1 MQEGNTKTVM
11 GDFVFTVDHHH
22 GGQMVSRKGGKEYL
36 GGMVVEGLQFEL
48 DEWSLQE
55 IVAALKEIR
64 YTANAKILWNEPGV
78 ALKDGLRELK
88 SDGDAMKIGKFVV
101 EQETKHCHVYAVNGC
116 RQENGVEIPSN
127 NEDYIPS
134 DDNRFDDNADDGDHD
149 DHFGFNVEEE
159 NQQGQHP
166 NAFGGNSGSLGID
179 DNNIDVGVGVE
190 NNTGGVSEDGAEID
204 VGDISSGYDTESLD
218 SYDGDSDEPVRRKRY
233 PRYNEADMSVDYE
246 FWLGTEFNSIAEF
259 TEAIKE
265 QALLNGRDIRYQER
279 SEVLRANPGSTL
291 KLKLDRPYPTIQPR
305 DPNDNYFS
313 LVVAAV
319 EAETKDSWVW
329 FLELLLQDIGDFTN
343 KKWVFMGCFKYFMK
357 CFREWSIGFAF
368 DTPICQLKMDC
379 LKEVNRECYD
389 KLAALDPKH
398 ACSAIFMKGDNLED
412 YYSNYYTAA
421 AYLACYGTT
430 LNPINGENIWPK
442 VELDTIRP
450 LIFRVKPERPKRV
463 RIREHD
469 EDRSQTKLRRSG
481 TSVTCSNCG
490 QYEHNRRHCPNPDI
504 TGNNPGSE
512 SVAPQG
518 SAPAPAPHGSAP
530 VPTPAE
536 TSTAPFATVSQR
548 ERGRG
553 RGRGRGGSRSGKA
566 RSATHAVAVSQPA
579 PAPPASAITSSTIPP
594 LPPLLPTPAPPLTA
608 PAPRSFTAPLLPLPA
623 TPPLPALAP
632 TRSTA
637 PHCLRQKNFGVR
649 RSGRL
654 KIGVRKAKAR
664 PSETIN
670 LTAD

>member
-1 MQEGNTKTVM
+1 M

-279 SEVLRANPGSTL
+279 SGLLGKKKGKESCAWEDSAVIWEYQRLLCR
-291 KLKLDRPYPTIQPR
+291 
-305 DPNDNYFS
+305 
-313 LVVAAV
+313 AV

-343 KKWVFMGCFKYFMK
+343 KKWGLLQVFHEMLPGVEHRFCLRHTYMPTVRRLFGGGGGTLLRDLIFSTAKATYVE
-357 CFREWSIGFAF
+357 EWNR
-368 DTPICQLKMDC
+368 KMDC

-389 KLAALDPKH
+389 KLAALDPKMGRF
-398 ACSAIFMKGDNLED
+398 AEKKKKGAKFIEKILPKPRKRFWG
-412 YYSNYYTAA
+412 
-421 AYLACYGTT
+421 LAGMPC
-430 LNPINGENIWPK
+430 
-442 VELDTIRP
+442 
-450 LIFRVKPERPKRV
+450 
-463 RIREHD
+463 
-469 EDRSQTKLRRSG
+469 
-481 TSVTCSNCG
+481 
-490 QYEHNRRHCPNPDI
+490 
-504 TGNNPGSE
+504 
-512 SVAPQG
+512 
-518 SAPAPAPHGSAP
+518 
-530 VPTPAE
+530 
-536 TSTAPFATVSQR
+536 
-548 ERGRG
+548 
-553 RGRGRGGSRSGKA
+553 
-566 RSATHAVAVSQPA
+566 
-579 PAPPASAITSSTIPP
+579 
-594 LPPLLPTPAPPLTA
+594 
-608 PAPRSFTAPLLPLPA
+608 
-623 TPPLPALAP
+623 
-632 TRSTA
+632 
-637 PHCLRQKNFGVR
+637 
-649 RSGRL
+649 
-654 KIGVRKAKAR
+654 
-664 PSETIN
+664 
-670 LTAD
+670 